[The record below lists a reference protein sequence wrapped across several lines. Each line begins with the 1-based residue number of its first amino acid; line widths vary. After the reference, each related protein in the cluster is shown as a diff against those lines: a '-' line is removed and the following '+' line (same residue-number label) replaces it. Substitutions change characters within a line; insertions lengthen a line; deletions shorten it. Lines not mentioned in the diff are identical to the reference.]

1 MKFIQTLP
9 SAMAVGI
16 LLLSSYSHAN
26 DNLIPIE
33 QLTDYPLELLTEF
46 KESKE
51 LCKGA
56 QYGVVQYES
65 PLSAKSGY
73 ITKADVTGDGIED
86 YIVNT
91 ERLACEYG
99 ASIWGNFPAFNVYQG
114 LANSRAKLIYS
125 SSSFKVSDEIY
136 PRVVSNEQGFFD
148 IQEIGSGGKC
158 GQEGNF
164 SFASMEAC
172 EITQHWNKRI
182 QDMETKSI
190 KVLSFE

>member
-1 MKFIQTLP
+1 MKAIQTLP
-9 SAMAVGI
+9 SAMAIGI
-16 LLLSSYSHAN
+16 LLFSSYSHAN
-26 DNLIPIE
+26 DKLTPIE
-33 QLTDYPLELLTEF
+33 QLTSYPLELQTEF

-56 QYGVVQYES
+56 QYGVVEYES
-65 PLSAKSGY
+65 PLSTKPGY
-73 ITKADVTGDGIED
+73 ITRADVTGDGIND

-99 ASIWGNFPAFNVYQG
+99 ASIWGNFPSFNVYQG
-114 LANSRAKLIYS
+114 LANNRAKIIYS
-125 SSSFKVSDEIY
+125 SSSFNVSDEIY
-136 PRVVSNEQGFFD
+136 PRVVSNKQGFFD
-148 IQEIGSGGKC
+148 IQEIGSGREC

-172 EITQHWNKRI
+172 EITKHWNKRI
-182 QDMETKSI
+182 QDMETESI

>member
-1 MKFIQTLP
+1 MKAIQTLP
-9 SAMAVGI
+9 SAMAIGI

-26 DNLIPIE
+26 DQLMPIE
-33 QLTDYPLELLTEF
+33 QLTKYPPELQAEF
-46 KESKE
+46 NEAKE
-51 LCKGA
+51 LCKGL
-56 QYGVVQYES
+56 QDGVIVLES
-65 PLSAKSGY
+65 PLSAKPGY
-73 ITKADVTGDGIED
+73 ITRADVTGDKIDD

-91 ERLACEYG
+91 GRLACEYG

-114 LANSRAKLIYS
+114 LANNRAKLIYS
-125 SSSFKVSDEIY
+125 SSSFIVSDEIY

-148 IQEIGSGGKC
+148 IQEIGSGGEC

-172 EITQHWNKRI
+172 EITQHWNKKI

>member
-1 MKFIQTLP
+1 MKVIQTLP
-9 SAMAVGI
+9 SAIAIGI
-16 LLLSSYSHAN
+16 LFLSSYSHAS
-26 DNLIPIE
+26 DKLIPIE
-33 QLTDYPLELLTEF
+33 QLTKYPLELQTEF

-56 QYGVVQYES
+56 QYGVVEYES
-65 PLSAKSGY
+65 PLSAKPGY

-91 ERLACEYG
+91 ERLVCEYG
-99 ASIWGNFPAFNVYQG
+99 ASIWGNFPDFNVYQG
-114 LANSRAKLIYS
+114 LANDRAKLIYS
-125 SSSFKVSDEIY
+125 SSSFKASDEIY

-148 IQEIGSGGKC
+148 IQEVGSGGEC

-164 SFASMEAC
+164 SFAEMKAC
-172 EITQHWNKRI
+172 EITKHWNKKI

>member
-1 MKFIQTLP
+1 MKAIQTLP
-9 SAMAVGI
+9 SAMAIGI
-16 LLLSSYSHAN
+16 LLLSNYAHAN
-26 DNLIPIE
+26 DKLIPIE
-33 QLTDYPLELLTEF
+33 QLTKYPLELLTEF

-56 QYGVVQYES
+56 QYGVVEYES
-65 PLSAKSGY
+65 PLSAKPGY
-73 ITKADVTGDGIED
+73 ITRADVTGDGIND

-91 ERLACEYG
+91 ERLVCEYG

-114 LANSRAKLIYS
+114 LANNRAKLIYS
-125 SSSFKVSDEIY
+125 SSSFIVSDEIY

-148 IQEIGSGGKC
+148 IQEIGSGGEC

-172 EITQHWNKRI
+172 EITQHWNKKI